1 MAQPG
6 RHKLRLVLSTLAIV
20 LSVGFVVGTL
30 IFTDTLNKTFTDLFG
45 QTTTDVVVT
54 PKSDFQGSGLAG
66 EVKTLPASLLK
77 TVTDVPGAAKAG
89 GQVFADGVSIIGS
102 NGDAIGTQGAPHFGS
117 NWDDDEDLTPYR
129 LIDGSGP
136 TSSGQVAIDSVS
148 ADKGDLSV
156 GDDIKLVTPKGEMD
170 AQLVGIFRFGTSGNL
185 AGATIAAFDTATAQD
200 LLLNDQNRYTEI
212 DAVANEGVSQQQLA
226 DEVKGAVAKG
236 ITVKTG
242 EQAADD
248 AASEITDQLKF
259 FNIFLLIFAGIALFV
274 GSFLIINTF
283 SMLISQRTRELA
295 LLRAVGATRGQ
306 VRRSI
311 LSEAS
316 VVGLVASLLGCLL
329 GVGVVYLLRW
339 FFGRIGLDLGST
351 SLALRPSSFIIGI
364 VLGVV
369 VTVVASWFPARRA
382 SRIPP
387 VAALRDDAT
396 LPSRSLKLR
405 AIIGGV
411 LSVVGISVL
420 ITGVAISAAKGSAL
434 VGLGTLVTLV
444 GVIVFS
450 PVLPGRLGAS

>member
-1 MAQPG
+1 MFRAAWRSLVQ
-6 RHKLRLVLSTLAIV
+6 HKLRLVLSTLAIV

-45 QTTTDVVVT
+45 QTTTDVVMT

-148 ADKGDLSV
+148 ADKGNFR

-200 LLLNDQNRYTEI
+200 LLLNGQNRYTEI

-226 DEVKGAVAKG
+226 DEVKGAVGKG

-295 LLRAVGATRGQ
+295 VTAC
-306 VRRSI
+306 RRRHAWPS
-311 LSEAS
+311 
-316 VVGLVASLLGCLL
+316 ASL
-329 GVGVVYLLRW
+329 
-339 FFGRIGLDLGST
+339 D
-351 SLALRPSSFIIGI
+351 PQ
-364 VLGVV
+364 
-369 VTVVASWFPARRA
+369 
-382 SRIPP
+382 
-387 VAALRDDAT
+387 
-396 LPSRSLKLR
+396 
-405 AIIGGV
+405 
-411 LSVVGISVL
+411 
-420 ITGVAISAAKGSAL
+420 
-434 VGLGTLVTLV
+434 
-444 GVIVFS
+444 
-450 PVLPGRLGAS
+450 